1 MSQVTVRIN
10 SRNYQVSCKDGQ
22 EDHVAKLAGY
32 IDQKVGEL
40 VGSVGQVGEARL
52 LVMSSLLIAD
62 EMAELYDELQEL
74 RGEAGGSEIPDPAA
88 ARARTDGE
96 TTARLE
102 ALARRIDAV
111 SGALDKR

>member
-1 MSQVTVRIN
+1 MSQITVKIN
-10 SRNYQVSCKDGQ
+10 NRSYQVACKDGQ
-22 EDHVAKLAGY
+22 EEHVAKLAGY

-40 VGSVGQVGEARL
+40 VGSVGQVGDARL

-74 RGEAGGSEIPDPAA
+74 RGEAGGSEIPDPV
-88 ARARTDGE
+88 
-96 TTARLE
+96 TARGRGDGDAGARFE

-111 SGALDKR
+111 AAELDKR